1 MIADYLRLSSSNV
14 KKRKLRVFLTLL
26 GIMIAIATIFMLISL
41 SIGLQEAVQ
50 EQFRL
55 LGADKFFIQPK
66 GQLGG
71 PGTGGAIELTDN
83 DFDVIKKISGVKEAT
98 YYTAASAKIEYKDKV
113 RYFAAVGLDLDTADL
128 FTESSSYKALEG
140 RFIKKGDI
148 DGVMLG
154 YQYAHNNLFEKPIK
168 AGDKILINGKEFNVK
183 TILSSTGDPQND
195 QLVYM
200 SIKDLRALFN
210 IPTRI
215 DFFIVQIESGEDI
228 KVVAAATERKLMKSR
243 GLDEKTI
250 DFTVITPEELLKSFE
265 MVLNI
270 ITGFLLGVAAISLLV
285 GGIGIA
291 NTMFT
296 SVLERTK
303 EIGIMKSIGAKNSD
317 ILIIFL
323 MGSALLGLAGGLLG
337 IGLGYTVSKT
347 IEYIGVNQ
355 LNTNLLKA
363 ATPLYLVI
371 GCIAF
376 AVLSGSISGTIPAYR
391 ASKIKPVDALRYE

>member
-113 RYFAAVGLDLDTADL
+113 RYFAAVGLDLNTADL

>member
-140 RFIKKGDI
+140 RFIKKRDI

>member
-154 YQYAHNNLFEKPIK
+154 CQYAHNNLFEKPIK